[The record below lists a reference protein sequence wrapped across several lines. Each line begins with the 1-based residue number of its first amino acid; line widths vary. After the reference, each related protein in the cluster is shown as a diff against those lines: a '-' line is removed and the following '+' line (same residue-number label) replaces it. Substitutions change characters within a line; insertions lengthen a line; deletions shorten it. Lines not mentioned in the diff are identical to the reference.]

1 MAQQTFEEIVA
12 AVKQAES
19 RGKRYAADGKTLT
32 TSPKGA
38 LGEMQVMP
46 KTITDPGFGVTPAKS
61 SSPDEIARVGRD
73 YLQAMLSKYGDTEKA
88 LVAYNWGPGAT
99 DKWLASGAK
108 PEALPAE
115 TRTYVQRVKGLLGKD
130 VPRETMAKKE
140 REPLPESLPPMA
152 QAEPKATTVA
162 MASGKSLPDIKSM
175 PASYQAAFALAALAD
190 AKDDEKEYDENKE
203 TESEKLMR
211 EYKPVNHLA
220 SLDLSV
226 TPIMMKDGGDVDAE
240 EKRPDDIK
248 YFSNV
253 NRMKDRGVTTDS
265 VMLGAR
271 TKAGEGSV
279 IAGLNMANMSKD
291 EKMQTARALML
302 AYTQQDPEGLGFNA
316 NVVKPQGAPAMA
328 NLIGSMPLGEGRVS
342 AGVHGNQAYSLG
354 YERPVEG
361 GQFNAN
367 LNVPRGTM
375 GSPQLNL
382 QFNKR
387 FANGGDVDA
396 EDLTKPSFGN
406 PNIRKQGEAARR
418 LAAMRD
424 VNTLPDPKTYAAVA
438 GALGTRPDQMGFSVL
453 HPKYQEIRDVANPA
467 FAAGTALQMAPAVQ
481 ALGGGK
487 AAKML
492 SNMAG
497 QELNAALM
505 GERPGTL
512 LDMFTAPAQ
521 PKFMFVR
528 ARPEAAARHADLQAQ
543 GLSPEQIRAQNLTLV
558 DNRGNLIEEISD
570 APAVLQQKT
579 ASVPRNFYEMLK
591 HPELESIYPTY
602 DMPQVMM
609 ETTKRKGAPLA
620 MGNFDVQNNMIS
632 GRIRDLPEDDARSM
646 VRGTVLHEGQH
657 AIQSAEGFTE
667 GANPGAFIAYVK
679 ARQGKYN
686 PDPTVNE
693 NVIREMER
701 AYPNLAS
708 VADNFTTRLQA
719 DKYMKY
725 VVSDPDRYVGETLYR
740 HMPGEVQAELVRV
753 RSNLS
758 PEQLKATPLEVSMQ
772 QLGVDPKNILEMNKM
787 GSRPDRYVGDIDY
800 DGYAHGG
807 IVHRADGSPEEGE
820 RLTPQQIERIAAQEA
835 AAREQASTAA
845 FITSKSGI
853 GRKAGN
859 ISNALNTGTAYP
871 AMAQGALD
879 VPYDLAGL
887 PVDLT
892 TMAMRPFGY
901 SNPKPFLGSDYLKE
915 QATEAGIRRPT
926 PTDPTLK
933 GFHTFG
939 ELGAGLLAP
948 GKIIEGAQ
956 ALKGAAKDALAGF
969 KAGYKSEKPSVT
981 DLMTGQRFETP
992 ELTPQQL
999 QEFENWRSM
1008 SQAQLRAQNLA
1019 QRDEAVTRL
1028 PQDAQQQL
1036 RLFEENAI
1044 PRPVEQPLN
1053 NPPGWNI
1060 VDTGTEVAPALE
1072 AAAPVAAEARTMA
1085 QLPVVTPVAA
1095 PAPMQISAE
1104 FPFVGRLDEF
1114 AASMQGPA
1122 QKEQLINQVKGK
1134 FREQDVARLEEAL
1147 AGLGPKDKVTPAML
1161 QEALANT
1168 YSPSRLR
1175 SIDELASQ
1183 GKPMYSNMD
1192 NVFAPDK
1199 PISGSMNLYIK
1210 QTPEAEA
1217 LAKDAAELKLALN
1230 NVFQGRGDSSMFDTI
1245 DNILTNSPITG
1256 QLKNIGELKQQL
1268 SAYRPLYEKFNKIQ
1282 QEANDAKHMLT
1293 YPVISGEKVFGKPLN
1308 DVVNERVKTA
1318 IQEGISAGRI
1328 PPIPHVDV
1336 PNQQLTT
1343 QQRME
1348 KFAVE
1353 NSMYA
1358 VTKQLR
1364 LEEEAKLFTEIMQ
1377 KGSDKLVQL
1386 GVDPI
1391 DVTAIINKLP
1401 VKPSE
1406 DIYAANRGLN
1416 ADIQFNEQV
1425 SSKIQ
1430 AVRDSVKAAQ
1440 EKVQDKMRDRYDRAI
1455 EDVNPLI
1462 GYRGQHAGVAG
1473 EVHPVGFARYTEH
1486 TVDMNGK
1493 QLNGR
1498 HVHELQSD
1506 LAQDVRQLG
1515 SKSGSLEKDQAELAT
1530 LKSKL
1535 AEVDELDPTQQIE
1548 KAKLDKRISTVE
1560 KRISLTS
1567 PGKYQ
1572 LEQPFAGFETSPAV
1586 EMQLLIKNAIQST
1599 MRSGQDFVTFP
1610 GKESSQAK
1618 LYEKVL
1624 PNLKQAVK
1632 DLGGEKAG
1640 FDIKPITLPNPSG
1653 DSPTVWGVVWSP
1665 ETAAKIMQKGVPFN
1679 KGGMVERKTD
1689 DNRRYL

>member
-1 MAQQTFEEIVA
+1 LPEVTDRIGQDLKA
-12 AVKQAES
+12 
-19 RGKRYAADGKTLT
+19 RYGKVFPSDK
-32 TSPKGA
+32 
-38 LGEMQVMP
+38 
-46 KTITDPGFGVTPAKS
+46 
-61 SSPDEIARVGRD
+61 RVG
-73 YLQAMLSKYGDTEKA
+73 
-88 LVAYNWGPGAT
+88 
-99 DKWLASGAK
+99 
-108 PEALPAE
+108 EA
-115 TRTYVQRVKGLLGKD
+115 
-130 VPRETMAKKE
+130 
-140 REPLPESLPPMA
+140 
-152 QAEPKATTVA
+152 
-162 MASGKSLPDIKSM
+162 
-175 PASYQAAFALAALAD
+175 
-190 AKDDEKEYDENKE
+190 
-203 TESEKLMR
+203 
-211 EYKPVNHLA
+211 
-220 SLDLSV
+220 
-226 TPIMMKDGGDVDAE
+226 
-240 EKRPDDIK
+240 
-248 YFSNV
+248 
-253 NRMKDRGVTTDS
+253 
-265 VMLGAR
+265 
-271 TKAGEGSV
+271 
-279 IAGLNMANMSKD
+279 
-291 EKMQTARALML
+291 
-302 AYTQQDPEGLGFNA
+302 
-316 NVVKPQGAPAMA
+316 
-328 NLIGSMPLGEGRVS
+328 
-342 AGVHGNQAYSLG
+342 
-354 YERPVEG
+354 
-361 GQFNAN
+361 
-367 LNVPRGTM
+367 
-375 GSPQLNL
+375 
-382 QFNKR
+382 
-387 FANGGDVDA
+387 
-396 EDLTKPSFGN
+396 
-406 PNIRKQGEAARR
+406 
-418 LAAMRD
+418 
-424 VNTLPDPKTYAAVA
+424 
-438 GALGTRPDQMGFSVL
+438 
-453 HPKYQEIRDVANPA
+453 
-467 FAAGTALQMAPAVQ
+467 
-481 ALGGGK
+481 
-487 AAKML
+487 
-492 SNMAG
+492 
-497 QELNAALM
+497 
-505 GERPGTL
+505 
-512 LDMFTAPAQ
+512 
-521 PKFMFVR
+521 
-528 ARPEAAARHADLQAQ
+528 
-543 GLSPEQIRAQNLTLV
+543 
-558 DNRGNLIEEISD
+558 
-570 APAVLQQKT
+570 
-579 ASVPRNFYEMLK
+579 
-591 HPELESIYPTY
+591 
-602 DMPQVMM
+602 
-609 ETTKRKGAPLA
+609 
-620 MGNFDVQNNMIS
+620 
-632 GRIRDLPEDDARSM
+632 
-646 VRGTVLHEGQH
+646 
-657 AIQSAEGFTE
+657 
-667 GANPGAFIAYVK
+667 
-679 ARQGKYN
+679 
-686 PDPTVNE
+686 
-693 NVIREMER
+693 
-701 AYPNLAS
+701 
-708 VADNFTTRLQA
+708 
-719 DKYMKY
+719 
-725 VVSDPDRYVGETLYR
+725 LYR
-740 HMPGEVQAELVRV
+740 HMPGEVQADLARI
-753 RSNLS
+753 RGNLT
-758 PEQLKATPLEVSMQ
+758 PEELKATPLETSMQ
-772 QLGVDPKNILEMNKM
+772 QLNINPANILQMSKS
-787 GSRPDRYVGDIDY
+787 GSRPDRQIGDLEY
-800 DGYAHGG
+800 DVYGYAHGG

-820 RLTPQQIERIAAQEA
+820 RLTPQQIERIAERDA

-845 FITSKSGI
+845 FIAQKSGI

-956 ALKGAAKDALAGF
+956 ALKGAAKDALASF

-1060 VDTGTEVAPALE
+1060 IDTGTEVAPALE

-1114 AASMQGPA
+1114 AANMQGPA

-1282 QEANDAKHMLT
+1282 QEADDAKHMLT
-1293 YPVISGEKVFGKPLN
+1293 YPVISGEKVFGKPLH

-1336 PNQQLTT
+1336 PNQQLTP

-1348 KFAVE
+1348 KFVVE

-1416 ADIQFNEQV
+1416 SDIQFNEQV

-1440 EKVQDKMRDRYDRAI
+1440 GKVQDKMRDRYDRAI

-1548 KAKLDKRISTVE
+1548 KAKLDKRMSTVE

-1599 MRSGQDFVTFP
+1599 MRAGQDFVTFP

>member
-1 MAQQTFEEIVA
+1 MAAQSNAQQTFEEIVA

-19 RGKRYAADGKTLT
+19 RGKRYKDDGKTLT

-46 KTITDPGFGVTPAKS
+46 KTITDPGFGVIPAKS

-108 PEALPAE
+108 PEALPQE

-130 VPRETMAKKE
+130 VSRETMAKKE
-140 REPLPESLPPMA
+140 REPLPASLPPMA
-152 QAEPKATTVA
+152 EASPTKAPAATV

-190 AKDDEKEYDENKE
+190 AKDDEDEKAYDENKE

-226 TPIMMKDGGDVDAE
+226 TPITMAEGGEVDSD
-240 EKRPDDIK
+240 KSPDDIN

-302 AYTQQDPEGLGFNA
+302 AYTQQDPEGLGFTA

-342 AGVHGNQAYSLG
+342 AGMHGNQAYSLG

-387 FANGGDVDA
+387 FADGGEVEQERLTPQQIERIAAQGPTERKDEPFFDAASRTYVDVLTGRRTPITEKDFTAKEQMAMMDA
-396 EDLTKPSFGN
+396 VRRSQARGGKGRVGYEDYPTGEQIGPDYVDIRNTLGGFQYKQNPDGSTVISDRYDFHGPRVAEYEKMGTGEKVLKSAKNALTEFVTKGFSPRDLAGELGRAYVGSKG
-406 PNIRKQGEAARR
+406 PDVNIRIP
-418 LAAMRD
+418 
-424 VNTLPDPKTYAAVA
+424 VN
-438 GALGTRPDQMGFSVL
+438 
-453 HPKYQEIRDVANPA
+453 
-467 FAAGTALQMAPAVQ
+467 
-481 ALGGGK
+481 
-487 AAKML
+487 
-492 SNMAG
+492 
-497 QELNAALM
+497 
-505 GERPGTL
+505 
-512 LDMFTAPAQ
+512 
-521 PKFMFVR
+521 
-528 ARPEAAARHADLQAQ
+528 
-543 GLSPEQIRAQNLTLV
+543 
-558 DNRGNLIEEISD
+558 
-570 APAVLQQKT
+570 
-579 ASVPRNFYEMLK
+579 
-591 HPELESIYPTY
+591 
-602 DMPQVMM
+602 
-609 ETTKRKGAPLA
+609 
-620 MGNFDVQNNMIS
+620 
-632 GRIRDLPEDDARSM
+632 
-646 VRGTVLHEGQH
+646 
-657 AIQSAEGFTE
+657 
-667 GANPGAFIAYVK
+667 
-679 ARQGKYN
+679 
-686 PDPTVNE
+686 
-693 NVIREMER
+693 
-701 AYPNLAS
+701 
-708 VADNFTTRLQA
+708 
-719 DKYMKY
+719 
-725 VVSDPDRYVGETLYR
+725 
-740 HMPGEVQAELVRV
+740 
-753 RSNLS
+753 
-758 PEQLKATPLEVSMQ
+758 
-772 QLGVDPKNILEMNKM
+772 
-787 GSRPDRYVGDIDY
+787 
-800 DGYAHGG
+800 
-807 IVHRADGSPEEGE
+807 RADGSPEEGE
-820 RLTPQQIERIAAQEA
+820 RLTPQQIERIAARESADREA
-835 AAREQASTAA
+835 ASNAA
-845 FITSKSGI
+845 FIAQKSGI
-853 GRKAGN
+853 GRKEGN
-859 ISNALNTGTAYP
+859 ISKALNTGTAYP
-871 AMAQGALD
+871 AIVAGIND

-901 SNPKPFLGSDYLKE
+901 SNQKPMLGSEYLKE
-915 QATEAGIRRPT
+915 KATEAGIRKPT

-956 ALKGAAKDALAGF
+956 ALKVAAADALAGF
-969 KAGYKSEKPSVT
+969 KAGRAEKPSVT

-1336 PNQQLTT
+1336 PNQQLTP

-1348 KFAVE
+1348 KFVVE

-1416 ADIQFNEQV
+1416 SDIQFNEQV

-1440 EKVQDKMRDRYDRAI
+1440 GKVQDKMRDRYDRAI

-1548 KAKLDKRISTVE
+1548 KAKLNKRISTVE

-1679 KGGMVERKTD
+1679 KGGMVERQPT

>member
-1 MAQQTFEEIVA
+1 M
-12 AVKQAES
+12 
-19 RGKRYAADGKTLT
+19 
-32 TSPKGA
+32 
-38 LGEMQVMP
+38 
-46 KTITDPGFGVTPAKS
+46 
-61 SSPDEIARVGRD
+61 
-73 YLQAMLSKYGDTEKA
+73 
-88 LVAYNWGPGAT
+88 
-99 DKWLASGAK
+99 
-108 PEALPAE
+108 
-115 TRTYVQRVKGLLGKD
+115 
-130 VPRETMAKKE
+130 
-140 REPLPESLPPMA
+140 
-152 QAEPKATTVA
+152 
-162 MASGKSLPDIKSM
+162 
-175 PASYQAAFALAALAD
+175 
-190 AKDDEKEYDENKE
+190 
-203 TESEKLMR
+203 
-211 EYKPVNHLA
+211 
-220 SLDLSV
+220 
-226 TPIMMKDGGDVDAE
+226 
-240 EKRPDDIK
+240 
-248 YFSNV
+248 
-253 NRMKDRGVTTDS
+253 
-265 VMLGAR
+265 
-271 TKAGEGSV
+271 
-279 IAGLNMANMSKD
+279 
-291 EKMQTARALML
+291 
-302 AYTQQDPEGLGFNA
+302 
-316 NVVKPQGAPAMA
+316 
-328 NLIGSMPLGEGRVS
+328 
-342 AGVHGNQAYSLG
+342 
-354 YERPVEG
+354 
-361 GQFNAN
+361 
-367 LNVPRGTM
+367 
-375 GSPQLNL
+375 
-382 QFNKR
+382 
-387 FANGGDVDA
+387 
-396 EDLTKPSFGN
+396 
-406 PNIRKQGEAARR
+406 
-418 LAAMRD
+418 
-424 VNTLPDPKTYAAVA
+424 
-438 GALGTRPDQMGFSVL
+438 
-453 HPKYQEIRDVANPA
+453 
-467 FAAGTALQMAPAVQ
+467 
-481 ALGGGK
+481 
-487 AAKML
+487 
-492 SNMAG
+492 
-497 QELNAALM
+497 
-505 GERPGTL
+505 
-512 LDMFTAPAQ
+512 
-521 PKFMFVR
+521 
-528 ARPEAAARHADLQAQ
+528 
-543 GLSPEQIRAQNLTLV
+543 
-558 DNRGNLIEEISD
+558 
-570 APAVLQQKT
+570 
-579 ASVPRNFYEMLK
+579 
-591 HPELESIYPTY
+591 
-602 DMPQVMM
+602 
-609 ETTKRKGAPLA
+609 
-620 MGNFDVQNNMIS
+620 
-632 GRIRDLPEDDARSM
+632 
-646 VRGTVLHEGQH
+646 
-657 AIQSAEGFTE
+657 EGFTE
-667 GANPGAFIAYVK
+667 GANPSAFVAYIK
-679 ARQGKYN
+679 AKRGIYHS
-686 PDPTVNE
+686 DPTVNE

-701 AYPNLAS
+701 AYPNLPEVTDRIGQDLKARYGK
-708 VADNFTTRLQA
+708 VFP
-719 DKYMKY
+719 
-725 VVSDPDRYVGETLYR
+725 SDRRVGEALYR
-740 HMPGEVQAELVRV
+740 HMPGEVQADLARI
-753 RSNLS
+753 RGNLT
-758 PEQLKATPLEVSMQ
+758 PEELKATPLETSMQ
-772 QLGVDPKNILEMNKM
+772 QLNINPANILQMSKS
-787 GSRPDRYVGDIDY
+787 GSRPDRQIGDLEY
-800 DGYAHGG
+800 DVYGYAHGG

-820 RLTPQQIERIAAQEA
+820 RLTPQQIERIAERDA

-845 FITSKSGI
+845 FIAQKSGI

-956 ALKGAAKDALAGF
+956 ALKGAAKDALASF

-1060 VDTGTEVAPALE
+1060 IDTGTEVAPALE

-1114 AASMQGPA
+1114 AANMQGPA

-1282 QEANDAKHMLT
+1282 QEADDAKHMLT
-1293 YPVISGEKVFGKPLN
+1293 YPVISGEKVFGKPLH

-1336 PNQQLTT
+1336 PNQQLTP

-1348 KFAVE
+1348 KFVVE

-1416 ADIQFNEQV
+1416 SDIQFNEQV

-1440 EKVQDKMRDRYDRAI
+1440 GKVQDKMRDRYDRAI

-1599 MRSGQDFVTFP
+1599 MRAGQDFVTFP